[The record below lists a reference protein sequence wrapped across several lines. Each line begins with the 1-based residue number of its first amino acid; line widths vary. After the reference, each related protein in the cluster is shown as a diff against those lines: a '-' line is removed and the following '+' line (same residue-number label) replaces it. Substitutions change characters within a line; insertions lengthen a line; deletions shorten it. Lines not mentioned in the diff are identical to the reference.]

1 MDGDEAPTL
10 KPLDAAAPLGGGG
23 EQQQYQDGSQP
34 SSLLPDDVLANIFS
48 RLAPRWIAGSRCVC
62 TSWRASI
69 DARRLLRADLL
80 PLSLR
85 GILVHFDVH
94 KFPAFFS
101 CPALPDANALT
112 GKLSFLPFA
121 NPADC
126 AWRVGEAYKIWEK
139 YAIKNHCNGLLL
151 IDKYVVN
158 PATRRWDALPPGPP
172 GRVQFLISS
181 VGDPEQT
188 MLYET
193 IHDYLV
199 FDPTVSAH
207 YQVLRICA
215 LSRMGSMHDLWKK
228 DAQCPSSS
236 CTLNVLSSR
245 TGCWEERCF
254 VREGAAAGT
263 VAEVESRPRSGAVY
277 WRGAL
282 YVHCESHFVLRISL
296 SSNTYR
302 VIKPPPGYGGNS
314 YPVPHLQK
322 SEKGVYFVALDNYLL
337 QVWILQESSG
347 QMEWVLKHDRDMEPV
362 LARHCRRQVRGTW
375 MLKGTNHN
383 SFCTHFPEGD
393 KEDIVEEKFEWCSD
407 SDDDVPEYEDM
418 PQECSSEECYSNN
431 NSDDVLDNEDVMEE
445 CSSEANEKS
454 SLEENFESSSND
466 GMVEEC
472 YSDEEDI
479 CEIDML
485 GLHPYKEVLFL
496 CESAKTGL
504 AYHLSSSKIE
514 DLGDI
519 YPTNYHRSGGY
530 GMDMVQYAFMYTPC
544 WMEEFPRNI

>member
-1 MDGDEAPTL
+1 MNGDEAPPL
-10 KPLDAAAPLGGGG
+10 KPPDAAAPLGGSG
-23 EQQQYQDGSQP
+23 EQKQYHDGLQP
-34 SSLLPDDVLANIFS
+34 SPMLPDDVLANIFS
-48 RLAPRWIAGSRCVC
+48 RLAPRWIAASRRVC
-62 TSWRASI
+62 TSWRVSI

-85 GILVHFDVH
+85 GIFVHFDVH

-101 CPALPDANALT
+101 RPAPSGAPVLT
-112 GKLSFLPFA
+112 GKLSFLPSA
-121 NPADC
+121 NTAGC
-126 AWRVGEAYKIWEK
+126 AWRVGESYATREK
-139 YAIKNHCNGLLL
+139 YAIKAHCNGLLL
-151 IDKYVVN
+151 IDRYVVN

-181 VGDPEQT
+181 DWDPDQT
-188 MLYET
+188 PLYET
-193 IHDYLV
+193 VHDYLV
-199 FDPTVSAH
+199 YDPTVSPH

-228 DAQCPSSS
+228 DAECPSSS

-245 TGCWEERCF
+245 TGCWEERRF
-254 VREGAAAGT
+254 VREGDAAGT
-263 VAEVESRPRSGAVY
+263 VAEVESRPRSGSVY
-277 WRGAL
+277 WRGSL
-282 YVHCESHFVLRISL
+282 YVHCESHFILRISL

-314 YPVPHLQK
+314 YPVPRLQK

-337 QVWILQESSG
+337 QVWILQEL
-347 QMEWVLKHDRDMEPV
+347 EWVLKYDRDMEPV
-362 LARHCRRQVRGTW
+362 LARHCRRQARGTW

-383 SFCTHFPEGD
+383 SFCTHFPDDDD
-393 KEDIVEEKFEWCSD
+393 KEDIAEEKFEWCSD
-407 SDDDVPEYEDM
+407 SDADVLEYEDM
-418 PQECSSEECYSNN
+418 PRECSSEECPSNN
-431 NSDDVLDNEDVMEE
+431 NTDDVLHNEDAIEE
-445 CSSEANEKS
+445 CSSEAKEKA
-454 SLEENFESSSND
+454 SLEEEFESSSNND
-466 GMVEEC
+466 DMVEEC

-496 CESAKTGL
+496 CESANTGL
-504 AYHLSSSKIE
+504 AYHLNSSKIE

-530 GMDMVQYAFMYTPC
+530 RMDMVKYAFMYTPC
-544 WMEEFPRNI
+544 WVEEFPRNI